1 LAQTSAEMAEAD
13 KANRAAH
20 IANGEARYKEMLV
33 RQEAQRK
40 LEAMMEARAG
50 GRMARGTK
58 LLD

>member
-1 LAQTSAEMAEAD
+1 MAEAD